1 MVNELSSTRDQQE
14 TIGRESTRKRPQSH
28 EDREA
33 QKLVKHIENKSAF
46 QEAARKAGTHPS
58 CKFVAAH
65 QVQNPAKVNLR
76 FQRGGKAKFDELQLR
91 STVGVGPMEIR
102 HPALRAKSLP
112 TPNPVFASADRTNYR
127 ETHI

>member
-65 QVQNPAKVNLR
+65 EVQNPAKVNLR
-76 FQRGGKAKFDELQLR
+76 FQRGGKPN
-91 STVGVGPMEIR
+91 STNSSCEAPWESVPMEIR
-102 HPALRAKSLP
+102 HPALRASLIR
-112 TPNPVFASADRTNYR
+112 SALISWRSG
-127 ETHI
+127 

>member
-65 QVQNPAKVNLR
+65 EVQNPAKVNLR

-91 STVGVGPMEIR
+91 STVGVGPNGDPPSSFTDQLIR
-102 HPALRAKSLP
+102 SALISWRSG
-112 TPNPVFASADRTNYR
+112 
-127 ETHI
+127 